1 MEFRVG
7 RNVLSTT
14 IALQE
19 LVYTPNISPSSNFLE
34 RIARTSHL
42 FPFLLYAHRVLL
54 SHVTNR
60 RINLFFIFITH
71 QLSSM
76 RDQICLL
83 NVLLDT
89 RNVFSF
95 FSRIN
100 LILLLEMKLFSCW
113 EYFFPLFFIIRVP
126 DIRERIQYRAE
137 KKLRE

>member
-1 MEFRVG
+1 
-7 RNVLSTT
+7 
-14 IALQE
+14 
-19 LVYTPNISPSSNFLE
+19 
-34 RIARTSHL
+34 
-42 FPFLLYAHRVLL
+42 
-54 SHVTNR
+54 
-60 RINLFFIFITH
+60 
-71 QLSSM
+71 M
-76 RDQICLL
+76 RDQICSL